1 MEGLNR
7 PLGAPPVPSVV
18 SNPSDPEDL
27 WQFPDGTQ
35 SSNSPQV
42 QPSNSPQSADSLPSV
57 DPAQGP
63 LESPDLALPSD
74 HPCADS
80 PPSADS
86 SQLPGTSQ
94 KQDVTSPLPLRRKPW
109 RKAPAKDNKERYI
122 AIGIDFGTTYSGV
135 SWACSFDPENIQQ
148 VKGWPSANMR
158 LQDEVQIPTQ
168 INLKANTWGYLVS
181 KQSNPIRWFKL
192 LLLDEQDVKQD
203 VRKSS
208 YLTEARNTLRSHPRY
223 SGDGIIDL
231 VAQFLKELW
240 DHSLQDIGKRVD
252 VDKLPLRVAVTVP
265 AIWPSYARARLKEAA
280 RRAGIERPRLMG
292 KTKLTLVEEPEAAA
306 LCTLHER
313 REYPEIEVGETF
325 IVCDCGGGT
334 VDIISYRVKST
345 DPFQIEEAVRGDGKL
360 CGAFLA
366 DSAFE
371 RWIKAKSGLK
381 FDNVDEEEFRAFLQD
396 EWEYTMKR
404 AFSGKENQSSFAIRP
419 PSKAMKKLKL
429 KTKGGTFPI
438 SKDTLKEIYS
448 KPWNGTRELISG
460 QEKRIVEAYGKPP
473 KKILLVGGLGAS
485 PYLYWQLHAQFHG
498 NVLQP
503 SQAWSA
509 VAKGAVI
516 AVLESTDD
524 VIASMPVVVS
534 RVARFS
540 YGVQFGYSPNSLASF
555 GQVPGDRG
563 KDEYYFDPDG
573 TELVRRMT
581 WYLKKDETLDNRDP
595 VTHTFSRWVRLHEL
609 SDIKITI
616 FTSHENPPPF
626 RRNNSV
632 KLMCEIGIIA
642 LVPWETLERC
652 TSPSGEEYRNLHGVL
667 TMRFEGEPKWSLQIG
682 QSKVERDVKV
692 RYEGV

>member
-1 MEGLNR
+1 METKTAKVKLSMEGLNR

-57 DPAQGP
+57 DPAQ
-63 LESPDLALPSD
+63 
-74 HPCADS
+74 
-80 PPSADS
+80 
-86 SQLPGTSQ
+86 
-94 KQDVTSPLPLRRKPW
+94 
-109 RKAPAKDNKERYI
+109 DNKERYI

-581 WYLKKDETLDNRDP
+581 WYLKK
-595 VTHTFSRWVRLHEL
+595 VRLPSPVLNTCFIKNL